1 MAQSDISRYLELKP
15 GDMEAQKLQRDA
27 RVRQYSGNRIDSKE
41 LIREV
46 QYLLGKLGYSP
57 GKVDGQMG
65 GKTRRAVRS
74 FQQDQGLSINGKLTA
89 ELLTQLEDRLV
100 QKQSPKPATTTQ
112 SKSMDDLEGL
122 GDLSNFSIW
131 SLGI

>member
-122 GDLSNFSIW
+122 GDLSNF
-131 SLGI
+131 